1 MKLSRKRLREI
12 IKEELEVILTDD
24 EAVELFGSAIEN
36 SLTEQQPPAPPEPE
50 AAAAPKLTPLGRK
63 TITRSQQA
71 TGERERAKAI
81 QKGTTMGDVTGKERA
96 IMVDIEKILTAVA
109 EKDDLNLCKGP
120 LQNVLNVIRKKVKV

>member
-24 EAVELFGSAIEN
+24 EAAELFGSAIEN
-36 SLTEQQPPAPPEPE
+36 SLTEQQPPAAPEE
-50 AAAAPKLTPLGRK
+50 APAAPKLTPLGKK

-71 TGERERAKAI
+71 TGERERAKSI

-109 EKDDLNLCKGP
+109 EKDDLNLYRGP
-120 LQNVLNVIRKKVKV
+120 LQNVLNVIRKKAKV